1 MGYYKQL
8 EITQQDDVDRLVA
21 WYRASGSNLP
31 EYLREWLLER
41 DERVWGAIQ
50 RWETNPVPPK
60 RAELHVALEQQT
72 RRSLR
77 EAKSKPTTI
86 TMTRDE
92 YRMLLFALVAF
103 GLLCISAVV
112 WLGWVL

>member
-41 DERVWGAIQ
+41 DERV
-50 RWETNPVPPK
+50 
-60 RAELHVALEQQT
+60 
-72 RRSLR
+72 
-77 EAKSKPTTI
+77 
-86 TMTRDE
+86 
-92 YRMLLFALVAF
+92 
-103 GLLCISAVV
+103 
-112 WLGWVL
+112 